1 MDHGSARGLELEW
14 SSVLERGLGKNVQ
27 DLRGGVDTMVP
38 GNAFNTRAVTSSG
51 TSGSLVGKKV
61 QQMPGVIGWAALVN
75 SGCTIAT
82 STPAVVEAEQ
92 DLILAGGPPA
102 APSAEHATT
111 PTPPLPR
118 LTRADTQPGTRESSR
133 STTRPAHNSHR

>member
-92 DLILAGGPPA
+92 DLILAGA
-102 APSAEHATT
+102 A
-111 PTPPLPR
+111 R
-118 LTRADTQPGTRESSR
+118 MRPGTKAEKDCTAAGLRVR
-133 STTRPAHNSHR
+133 HNAPPRVGPWNPRVHQQ

>member
-82 STPAVVEAEQ
+82 STPAVVEAVS
-92 DLILAGGPPA
+92 DLILAGLPP
-102 APSAEHATT
+102 PH
-111 PTPPLPR
+111 PPPHPGNTPPPPPYPITHP
-118 LTRADTQPGTRESSR
+118 LTPPETTQGP
-133 STTRPAHNSHR
+133 

>member
-14 SSVLERGLGKNVQ
+14 SSVLDRGLGKNVQ

-92 DLILAGGPPA
+92 DLILAGCTRLTSFPKPGNNL
-102 APSAEHATT
+102 
-111 PTPPLPR
+111 TPP
-118 LTRADTQPGTRESSR
+118 
-133 STTRPAHNSHR
+133 HV